1 MWRNQPLPGLP
12 QNCSRCNFSVQKS
25 SAFMRVQ
32 IVIPARLASTRL
44 PEKLLLTVGGKSVLQ
59 HTYEAASRSQV
70 AAGVIVAVDDPRL
83 AHEVDSFGGQVRLT
97 SPDCQSGT
105 DRVAEVAAELTDTDI
120 FVNVQGD
127 EPEIDP
133 AAIDRVAQA
142 LIDHPEA
149 AMATV
154 ARPIRDPESLLNPNC
169 VKVVLGDQGRAIYFS
184 RAAVPFAREG
194 ITPSLL
200 QADPPLYWHHI
211 GLYAYRREFLLWF
224 ASQPVAPLEAVEKL
238 EQLRAIQ
245 SDKPIVVAAVESAA
259 AGIDTLDDFRAFAA
273 RWEQQHPPQL

>member
-1 MWRNQPLPGLP
+1 
-12 QNCSRCNFSVQKS
+12 
-25 SAFMRVQ
+25 MRVQ

-44 PEKLLLTVGGKSVLQ
+44 PEKLLLSVGGKSVLQ
-59 HTYEAASRSQV
+59 HTYEAASRSRV
-70 AAGVIVAVDDPRL
+70 ATSVIVAVDDPRL
-83 AHEVDSFGGQVRLT
+83 AHEVDSFGGNVRLT
-97 SPDCQSGT
+97 SPACQSGT
-105 DRVAEVAAELTDTDI
+105 DRVAEVAAEMTDVDI

-127 EPEIDP
+127 EPEIEP

-142 LIDHPEA
+142 LIDHSEA
-149 AMATV
+149 DMATV
-154 ARPIRDPESLLNPNC
+154 ARPIRDPELLLNPNC
-169 VKVVLGDQGRAIYFS
+169 VKVVLGDGGRAIYFS

-224 ASQPVAPLEAVEKL
+224 ASQPVASLEEVEKL

-245 SDKPIVVAAVESAA
+245 AGKQIVVAPVDSAA
-259 AGIDTLDDFRAFAA
+259 AGIDTLEDFQAFSA
-273 RWEQQHPPQL
+273 RWEKHGDRRI